1 MLARVCF
8 LVSCLSTLTA
18 GQALAVEVYFNGTR
32 VTGLKNQSFSGC
44 AVQFDKAG
52 NIHITAKGY
61 TVKRLDKG
69 TPKPASRPP
78 TTTPPSNAGVK
89 KYFLYSRASRPGY
102 AQYDIDV
109 YINGKWLRKVRN
121 TDSQIVVEISKKLR
135 KGRNVVHFAAT
146 KNYGG
151 KSRLSKQASDYVQV
165 FVGIGN
171 RGGGTVNITS
181 TLASF
186 KATASTTANF
196 GKEHTVTVN

>member
-1 MLARVCF
+1 MRIRAVLA
-8 LVSCLSTLTA
+8 VSCLTA
-18 GQALAVEVYFNGTR
+18 LAARDASAVEVYFNGTR

-44 AVQFDKAG
+44 AVRFDPAG
-52 NIHITAKGY
+52 NVFITARGY
-61 TVKRLDKG
+61 TVKRLDKDKTTRPVPTG
-69 TPKPASRPP
+69 PKQ
-78 TTTPPSNAGVK
+78 
-89 KYFLYSRASRPGY
+89 YFLYSRASRPGY

-121 TDSQIVVEISKKLR
+121 NDSQVIVEITNKLKR
-135 KGRNVVHFAAT
+135 GRNVVHFAAT

-151 KSRLSKQASDYVQV
+151 KKRRSELGTDYVQV

-186 KATASTTANF
+186 KATAKTTENF
-196 GKEHTVTVN
+196 GREQTITVN